1 MSYADFIYGKLSRVP
16 PTGLAELPALGDYL
30 FPFQSDLV
38 TWALRRGR
46 CAIFADTGLGKT
58 RQELE
63 WARCVALSTGGR
75 VLILAPLA
83 VGAQTVRE
91 ADKIGV
97 LAKQVR
103 YAADLDG
110 APSIVVTNY
119 DRIHHFSEAVAAGEF
134 VGVVCDES
142 SVIKNSDSKT
152 FATLTAMFASTPF
165 RLCAT
170 ATPSPNDYTELGT
183 HAEFLGICTK
193 EEMLAEYFCHDGG
206 ETQTWRLKGHARVA
220 FWRWVAGW
228 AALIRKPS
236 DFGYSDEGYDLPPLV
251 ITQHT
256 IAADH
261 SQAKYQGLL
270 FAEGART
277 LTERRA
283 TRKASLLPRVAACA
297 EVVLS
302 EPDEPWVIWCEL
314 NAEADAL
321 ADALTSAVEIRG
333 SDDAMLKE
341 SRLIAFSNG
350 EIRVLISK
358 PKIAG
363 FGLNWQHAA
372 RMCFVGVKDS
382 YESTYQAI
390 RRCWRFGQTRSVHVH
405 VFASELE
412 GEVVKNLERKERDAF
427 AMSEALSA
435 ETREMVRAEILGQKR
450 QTNSYEAKARA
461 VVPDWMTT

>member
-1 MSYADFIYGKLSRVP
+1 VSYEDFVSGKLSRVP
-16 PTGLAELPALGDYL
+16 PTGLAVVPPLNESL
-30 FPFQSDLV
+30 FPFQRDLV

-63 WARCVALSTGGR
+63 WARCVAASTGGR

-91 ADKIGV
+91 AERIGV
-97 LAKQVR
+97 EAKQVR
-103 YAADLDG
+103 YASDVEG
-110 APSIVVTNY
+110 APQIVVTNY
-119 DRIHHFSEAVAAGEF
+119 DRIHHFDPAAF

-152 FATLTAMFASTPF
+152 FATLTEMFAATPF

-206 ETQTWRLKGHARVA
+206 ETQTWRLKGHARAA

-228 AALIRKPS
+228 GALIRRPS
-236 DFGYSDEGYDLPPLV
+236 DFGYDDSGYVLPPLH
-251 ITQHT
+251 IEQHT
-256 IAADH
+256 IAMPTTG
-261 SQAKYQGLL
+261 SIVNKNNQALL
-270 FAEGART
+270 FAEPAKT

-283 TRKASLLPRVAACA
+283 ARKSSLSGRVQACA
-297 EVVLS
+297 DIVNA
-302 EPDEPWVIWCEL
+302 EPNEPWIIWCEL

-321 ADALTSAVEIRG
+321 TDALTSAVEIRG
-333 SDDAMLKE
+333 NDETHVKE
-341 SRLIAFSNG
+341 SRLVAFGNG
-350 EIRVLISK
+350 EIRILISK
-358 PKIAG
+358 PSICG
-363 FGLNWQHAA
+363 WGLNWQHAA

-405 VFASELE
+405 VFAGELE
-412 GEVVKNLERKERDAF
+412 GEVVKNLERKERDAL
-427 AMSEALSA
+427 AMAEALSS
-435 ETREMVRAEILGQKR
+435 ETREVVRAEILGQKR
-450 QTNSYEAKARA
+450 QTNDYKAVTKAR
-461 VVPDWMTT
+461 VPAWM

>member
-1 MSYADFIYGKLSRVP
+1 MNYADFVDGKLSRVP
-16 PTGLAELPALGDYL
+16 PTGLAVIPELNASL
-30 FPFQSDLV
+30 FPFQRDLV

-46 CAIFADTGLGKT
+46 CAIFADTGLGKS
-58 RQELE
+58 RMQLE
-63 WARCVALSTGGR
+63 WAKHVSAHGR

-91 ADKIGV
+91 AGQIGID
-97 LAKQVR
+97 AKQVR
-103 YAADLDG
+103 YASDVDG
-110 APSIVVTNY
+110 VDGPRIFVTNY
-119 DRIHHFSEAVAAGEF
+119 DRIHHFDPAAF

-152 FATLTAMFASTPF
+152 FDTLTRMFAATPF

-206 ETQTWRLKGHARVA
+206 ETQTWRLKGHARTA

-236 DFGYSDEGYDLPPLV
+236 DFGYSDDGYNLPPLV
-251 ITQHT
+251 IEQHT

-261 SQAKYQGLL
+261 SIKVVNEHGQASL
-270 FAEGART
+270 FAEPART
-277 LTERRA
+277 LTERRSA
-283 TRKASLLPRVAACA
+283 RKASLAPRVQRCA
-297 EVVLS
+297 DVVLA
-302 EPDEPWVIWCEL
+302 EPNESWVIWCEL

-321 ADALTSAVEIRG
+321 ADALTGAVEIRG
-333 SDDAMLKE
+333 SDDALLKE
-341 SRLIAFSNG
+341 QRLVAFSAG
-350 EIRVLISK
+350 EYRILISK

-390 RRCWRFGQTRSVHVH
+390 RRCWRFGQKRQVHVH

-412 GEVVKNLERKERDAF
+412 GEVVKNLERKERDAL
-427 AMSEALSA
+427 AMSEALSV
-435 ETREMVRAEILGQKR
+435 ETREMVKAEILGQKR
-450 QTNSYEAKARA
+450 QTNSYSANASA
-461 VVPDWMTT
+461 TLPGWLA